1 MLTVRLLGDGF
12 GLFRG
17 LGTSYARSRA
27 GDYVVEIIPR
37 RRRGAPPPHPG
48 RLATGLEA
56 PVCDGR
62 PARAVGLAAIEAD
75 RGFSIGSFYLPGE
88 IVDRHA

>member
-1 MLTVRLLGDGF
+1 MLTVRLLGSGF

-17 LGTSYARSRA
+17 QGISYARPRA
-27 GDYVVEIIPR
+27 AECVVEIVAGH
-37 RRRGAPPPHPG
+37 RRGAPPPRPG

-88 IVDRHA
+88 IIDRRA